1 MKGHVRR
8 MDMDT
13 WVNILK
19 NAGGGGGGHD
29 KLFWGKF
36 SKIRF
41 LAP

>member
-19 NAGGGGGGHD
+19 NAGGGGAGMISFLGGN
-29 KLFWGKF
+29 
-36 SKIRF
+36 SVR
-41 LAP
+41 